1 MLFVVFVVG
10 LGLAVCVAFERFV
23 ACRLLRFGFAVFVC
37 GFWLVYFGLPPRWFG
52 LIMAECFGGCFG
64 CCVLVRFM
72 DLVCVV
78 WCWYWWADCVL
89 VVCICFFCLL
99 YWWIDCS
106 C

>member
-1 MLFVVFVVG
+1 MLLLNGLLLVG
-10 LGLAVCVAFERFV
+10 YYGL
-23 ACRLLRFGFAVFVC
+23 GFAVFVC